1 MLTRKNAA
9 IGPISVLLCCQIAL
23 AQQTQAAFTIGIV
36 QGEGAVN
43 FINQKPEQVPAVKI
57 EDSSGH
63 ALAGAKVSFEAPDS
77 GPSATFKGA
86 LTYAA
91 ITGRDGTAKAAGFT
105 PNAEL
110 GPFTVHVVAE
120 YDGQRADT
128 QVPQNNVA
136 PPSQAKAKHRHL
148 ALKIAIGLA
157 SIGLFAFV
165 LYGQFIAKNKP
176 YGQR

>member
-9 IGPISVLLCCQIAL
+9 IGPVSVLLCCQLAL
-23 AQQTQAAFTIGIV
+23 AQQPPAAFTIGVV
-36 QGEGAVN
+36 QGDGAVN
-43 FINQKPEQVPAVKI
+43 FINQKPAQVPVVKV

-91 ITGRDGTAKAAGFT
+91 ITGRDGTARAAGFT
-105 PNAEL
+105 PNAET
-110 GPFTVHVVAE
+110 GPFMVHVIAE
-120 YDGQRADT
+120 YDGQTADK

-136 PPSQAKAKHRHL
+136 PPKAKSNHHKL
-148 ALKIAIGLA
+148 ALKLAIGLA
-157 SIGLFAFV
+157 AVGLFAFV

>member
-9 IGPISVLLCCQIAL
+9 IGPISLLLCCQL
-23 AQQTQAAFTIGIV
+23 TVAQQTPAAFTIGVV
-36 QGEGAVN
+36 QGDGAVN
-43 FINQKPEQVPAVKI
+43 LINQKPEQVPVVKVQ
-57 EDSSGH
+57 DSSGH

-86 LTYAA
+86 RTYAA
-91 ITGRDGTAKAAGFT
+91 ITGPDGTAKAAGFT
-105 PNAEL
+105 PNSEP
-110 GPFTVHVVAE
+110 GPFMVHVVAE
-120 YDGQRADT
+120 YDGQTTDK
-128 QVPQNNVA
+128 QLSQNNVT
-136 PPSQAKAKHRHL
+136 PTPQAKAKHRKL
-148 ALKIAIGLA
+148 ALKVAIGLA